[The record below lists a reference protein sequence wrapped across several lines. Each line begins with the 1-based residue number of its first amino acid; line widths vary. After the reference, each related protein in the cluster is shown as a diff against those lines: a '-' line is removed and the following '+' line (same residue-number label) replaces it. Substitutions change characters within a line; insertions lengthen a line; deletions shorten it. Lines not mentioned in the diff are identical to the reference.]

1 MRYLRSKNNGVIFEY
16 TERLA
21 ANPNVEEITEQEAYP
36 ERFAPV
42 DISKRKPTID
52 ITIPEEVVK
61 PAPEVAPELIA
72 EASRPM
78 GRGRPVVTPAR
89 TVKQTTK
96 SAVPS
101 FAGLVGDI

>member
-21 ANPNVEEITEQEAYP
+21 ANSNVEEITEQEAYP

-42 DISKRKPTID
+42 DLSKRKSAID
-52 ITIPEEVVK
+52 ITVPEKLVK

-72 EASRPM
+72 EASRPF
-78 GRGRPVVTPAR
+78 GRGKPVVSRAPAA
-89 TVKQTTK
+89 KQRQG
-96 SAVPS
+96 VPVSS
-101 FAGLVGDI
+101 FVGLVEDI